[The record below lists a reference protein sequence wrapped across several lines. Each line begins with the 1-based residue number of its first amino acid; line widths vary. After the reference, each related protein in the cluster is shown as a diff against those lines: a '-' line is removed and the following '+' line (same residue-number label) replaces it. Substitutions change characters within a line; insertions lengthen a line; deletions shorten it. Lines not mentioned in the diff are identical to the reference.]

1 MSRAILSVLFCLL
14 LSNSYSQ
21 SQEVSKLVDR
31 FIDTIQVH
39 SFMRQKIDFDSLRK
53 DTKLAVKDIN
63 ETDSL
68 LNPFRKIVAE
78 LRDSH
83 SRVAL
88 SENKEDELAL
98 IKLFATTT
106 YEQAGMPPQ
115 NFQHKMIN
123 GKYAY
128 INIPGVMLEHKKTI
142 DTLQKQV
149 QFLDSQNPKAWIIDL
164 TENDGGYF
172 LPMVIPF
179 HSLIDTNQTFSYFNG
194 EVDKDGNE
202 ILKDKFQIPSDGLY
216 TDTSII
222 AKQLGL
228 DSVMSLTIKNNK
240 VPIIVLVSYITASSG
255 EITTAHFLGQN
266 NVTVVGTK
274 TNGLTSSN
282 ELIYIDKGYSINLM
296 TDVLHDRK
304 GKTYKINEGITPD
317 ILIDLNIPKGKVNY
331 NDIKKI
337 TLEKKDVFLNKAI
350 EILEN

>member
-1 MSRAILSVLFCLL
+1 MSRAILSVLFSLL

-53 DTKLAVKDIN
+53 DTKLAVKDII

-88 SENKEDELAL
+88 SEDKEDELAL

-216 TDTSII
+216 TDTSIM

-266 NVTVVGTK
+266 NVNVVGTK

-296 TDVLHDRK
+296 TSVLHDRR

-317 ILIDLNIPKGKVNY
+317 ILVDLNIPKGNVNY